1 MIRYQLRC
9 DADHDFESWFRDS
22 AAYEG
27 QRKKKLVACPV
38 CGSAK
43 VEKAIMAPALGRG
56 TKKFAQDANSAPA
69 SAPVETTAAEAPQPV
84 ALISEKE
91 RELREMLRAVREHVV
106 KNSDYVGDEFATVA
120 RQMHEGE
127 VEKRS
132 IYGEASAEEVKSL
145 IEDEIEIHPLPSL
158 PDERN

>member
-1 MIRYQLRC
+1 M
-9 DADHDFESWFRDS
+9 
-22 AAYEG
+22 
-27 QRKKKLVACPV
+27 
-38 CGSAK
+38 
-43 VEKAIMAPALGRG
+43 
-56 TKKFAQDANSAPA
+56 
-69 SAPVETTAAEAPQPV
+69 

>member
-22 AAYEG
+22 AAYES
-27 QRKKKLVACPV
+27 QRKKQLVACPV

-56 TKKFAQDANSAPA
+56 TKKFADQPAPA
-69 SAPVETTAAEAPQPV
+69 PAETPATEAPQPV
-84 ALISEKE
+84 ALISDKE

-145 IEDEIEIHPLPSL
+145 IEDEIEIHPLPTL